1 MKKILFFIIAYTSI
15 SYIQAQDFN
24 IMSYNIR
31 YNEPND
37 GVNAWNNRKSEIV
50 NTLNFYQP
58 MIFGLQEVLL
68 DQLQYIDNELPEYD
82 WVGVGRDDGITKGEF
97 VPIFY
102 NRDFFELEESG
113 HFWFNQTPDK
123 PARGWDAACNRIC
136 TWVKLR
142 VKYYDK
148 TLYFFNLHLDHIGKK
163 AQEKSI
169 NLLINK
175 ISEINPKGEATIIT
189 GDFNITP
196 ISRPI
201 QFLSRYYY
209 DAMTISKTAPFGPRG
224 TFVGFDPDKFEEKL
238 KAERIDYI
246 FMSKFLR
253 PSRVGILTNST
264 TRGYPSD
271 HLPVLTTVDLGDK

>member
-1 MKKILFFIIAYTSI
+1 MKKILFCIIALTSI
-15 SYIQAQDFN
+15 CYAHAQEFN

-37 GVNAWNNRKSEIV
+37 GVNAWDNRKSEVVDI
-50 NTLNFYQP
+50 LNFYQP

-68 DQLQYIDNELPEYD
+68 DQLQYIDNELPDYD
-82 WVGVGRDDGITKGEF
+82 WLGVGRDDGNVKGEF

-102 NRDFFELEESG
+102 NKNFFDMEEDG
-113 HFWFNQTPDK
+113 HFWLSQTPDK
-123 PARGWDAACNRIC
+123 PGLGWDAACNRVC
-136 TWVKLR
+136 TWAKLKI
-142 VKYYDK
+142 KYYDK
-148 TLYFFNLHLDHIGKK
+148 YIYFFNIHIDHKGKQ
-163 AQEKSI
+163 AQENAVS
-169 NLLINK
+169 LLINK
-175 ISEINPKGEATIIT
+175 INEINPKGEATIIT

-209 DAMTISKTAPFGPRG
+209 DATTVSKTTPFGPRG
-224 TFVGFDPDKFEEKL
+224 TFVGFDPDKFEENL

-246 FMSKFLR
+246 FMSKFLK
-253 PSRVGILTNST
+253 PSRVGVLTNSSS
-264 TRGYPSD
+264 RRYPSD